1 MSPSRAELEALAARL
16 VEGGARGLLGLCGGP
31 GAGKSTLAARLAE
44 AFGSRAV
51 VVPMDGFHLANEE
64 LARLGRAERKGA
76 PDTFDVFG
84 YRSLLERLRAR
95 RPSETVYAP
104 VFQRKIEQAIA
115 GFIPVGPEVE
125 LIITEGNYLL
135 LGDGPWAPVATML
148 DKCWFIEVAE
158 EEQRRRLLER
168 HTGNGRSR
176 DAALAWI
183 EHTDMPNARR
193 IAASRHRAHQIIL
206 TGGAPLS

>member
-1 MSPSRAELEALAARL
+1 
-16 VEGGARGLLGLCGGP
+16 
-31 GAGKSTLAARLAE
+31 
-44 AFGSRAV
+44 
-51 VVPMDGFHLANEE
+51 MDGFHLANEE